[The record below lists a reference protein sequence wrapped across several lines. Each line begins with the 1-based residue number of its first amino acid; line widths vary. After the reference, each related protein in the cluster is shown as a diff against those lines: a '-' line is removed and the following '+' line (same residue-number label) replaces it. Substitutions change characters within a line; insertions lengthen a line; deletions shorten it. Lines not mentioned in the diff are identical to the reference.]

1 MVDTELHRPEPPS
14 GKGWSAPPGTTSAA
28 GSPLSLARMTHTSQY
43 RSLGP
48 LRPRTGQ
55 LGGAVSAL
63 KFPWTWPRLW
73 GGGLATV
80 LPSPRH
86 GTAHCLRVRLLEKPT
101 CEQAKH
107 CWGRGRC
114 LGNPAEQRPWEAQP
128 ALEAYIPGG
137 ASSCLDYL
145 PSPPLQKE
153 SGAFRSCDP
162 GWVCGGVC
170 VVV

>member
-55 LGGAVSAL
+55 LGGAVSAP

-86 GTAHCLRVRLLEKPT
+86 GTLTVSCILHA
-101 CEQAKH
+101 
-107 CWGRGRC
+107 
-114 LGNPAEQRPWEAQP
+114 
-128 ALEAYIPGG
+128 
-137 ASSCLDYL
+137 ASESASWR
-145 PSPPLQKE
+145 SPPVRPFVSFYRSGHSGSGTQSHVLTKGQRQSRAVGSGFE
-153 SGAFRSCDP
+153 PTNVDSGAQALGHFSMLLHSASWSWR
-162 GWVCGGVC
+162 W
-170 VVV
+170 